1 MYSIIKFHEPHS
13 TSGEGNKGLVLCFC
27 SASKKKQ
34 KTNVIS
40 ADGLKPTFTCVSE
53 TEDSFLDCSGDTS
66 WLNEE
71 LIKSSKRKTRNRSK
85 RIRSFNMS
93 SASSPPK
100 RINENDSQLDPRSN
114 IETNMICK
122 LGGTAFE

>member
-1 MYSIIKFHEPHS
+1 MPLFTNENKFKQQQQLQFQ
-13 TSGEGNKGLVLCFC
+13 TNKDRGDYR
-27 SASKKKQ
+27 S
-34 KTNVIS
+34 
-40 ADGLKPTFTCVSE
+40 LKPTFTCVSE

-114 IETNMICK
+114 IETNMI
-122 LGGTAFE
+122 FFN